1 MDINKGSG
9 LLKRISSRVLAR
21 LGATALCL
29 ACALPASGK
38 PMVDCNVVTPTTEV
52 NNLAPVPLGLVDNM
66 ADEPQGTPLPAQ
78 GVVSAAT
85 NPVDPRGVHTN
96 IEWGTEAWKEP
107 TRGCKWS
114 RQVLDFWPAMPLD
127 LAAPEALF
135 PTIVYFHPNKAN
147 HHWEPG
153 SNLDAQLAQVA
164 HDNGF
169 HFISVDFR
177 HPVTDQ
183 YLAGYPPG
191 TPVPHTDV
199 RAALTQLR
207 TNAPKLKINVN
218 KMYAFGHSRG
228 TLALWQALQGDSLG
242 LVKAVVGYQAQTTY
256 QCQQFADL
264 FMVPGT
270 KTDED
275 VALCKVDNPYHTQF
289 GSAVSSVHPS
299 RTLHVML
306 QYTDKFYLQ
315 TDAPNETR
323 IKPIT
328 VADLKQHDRL
338 HYPNFGMAFYN
349 AMVLNGLDGFM
360 SRPRDLIPEE
370 RQFEGWLTFI
380 RGLP

>member
-135 PTIVYFHPNKAN
+135 PTIVYFLPTRRTTI
-147 HHWEPG
+147 G
-153 SNLDAQLAQVA
+153 SPAA
-164 HDNGF
+164 
-169 HFISVDFR
+169 ISMR
-177 HPVTDQ
+177 NWHRW
-183 YLAGYPPG
+183 
-191 TPVPHTDV
+191 HTTT
-199 RAALTQLR
+199 ASTS
-207 TNAPKLKINVN
+207 
-218 KMYAFGHSRG
+218 SRW
-228 TLALWQALQGDSLG
+228 T
-242 LVKAVVGYQAQTTY
+242 
-256 QCQQFADL
+256 
-264 FMVPGT
+264 
-270 KTDED
+270 
-275 VALCKVDNPYHTQF
+275 
-289 GSAVSSVHPS
+289 SA
-299 RTLHVML
+299 
-306 QYTDKFYLQ
+306 
-315 TDAPNETR
+315 
-323 IKPIT
+323 
-328 VADLKQHDRL
+328 
-338 HYPNFGMAFYN
+338 
-349 AMVLNGLDGFM
+349 
-360 SRPRDLIPEE
+360 IP
-370 RQFEGWLTFI
+370 
-380 RGLP
+380 